1 MTDNADR
8 HIKDNDFLIRIRPQ
22 SDETNEWTGEI
33 DVAIITNDDKNMSD
47 DDYYQILH
55 LTKMVAC
62 TIPLMETHEDIR
74 DTVHNFV
81 MDYEEDNM
89 TEQDIPVDSDRGK
102 VLEIDDNVVTLSFG
116 SKTKGSA

>member
-81 MDYEEDNM
+81 MDYEEDNI
-89 TEQDIPVDSDRGK
+89 TEQDIPVDNDRGK
-102 VLEIDDNVVTLSFG
+102 VLEVDDNVVTLSFG

>member
-22 SDETNEWTGEI
+22 SDETNEWIGEI

-81 MDYEEDNM
+81 MDYEEDNI
-89 TEQDIPVDSDRGK
+89 TEQDIPVDNDRGK
-102 VLEIDDNVVTLSFG
+102 VLEVDDNVVTLSFG

>member
-81 MDYEEDNM
+81 MDYEEDNI

>member
-81 MDYEEDNM
+81 MDYEEDNI
-89 TEQDIPVDSDRGK
+89 TEQDISVDSDRGK

>member
-1 MTDNADR
+1 MTDHADK
-8 HIKDNDFLIRIRPQ
+8 HIQENDFIIRIRPQ
-22 SDETNEWTGEI
+22 SENNVWTGEI

-62 TIPLMETHEDIR
+62 TIPVMEEDEQLR
-74 DTVHNFV
+74 DAVHNFV
-81 MDYEEDNM
+81 MAFEDDMPEE
-89 TEQDIPVDSDRGK
+89 DIPVDNDRGK

-116 SKTKGSA
+116 TKTKGSA